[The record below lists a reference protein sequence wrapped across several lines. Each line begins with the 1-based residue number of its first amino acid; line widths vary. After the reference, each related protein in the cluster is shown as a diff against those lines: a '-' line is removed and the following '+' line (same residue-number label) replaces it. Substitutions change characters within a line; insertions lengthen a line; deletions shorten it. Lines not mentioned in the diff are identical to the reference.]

1 MPAAVS
7 ANLPAPLFTPPPLK
21 EMQSR
26 VARLRA
32 AMAEKGLDYLVAFDP
47 DNIFYLTNFA
57 NYVHERP
64 FIVVVGLEGP
74 LKFLAPKLEVPHV
87 KTRMVGEIE
96 MVAYFEFP
104 APKGENWFDRFAE
117 LFAPG
122 TRVGVE
128 PTCPLHVF
136 EAVPTKAEGSEII
149 EDVRMVKSAFEIARI
164 IYASNLATQTQNH
177 VLQNAKVG
185 QTLVEVGSQVRAIML
200 MQVLADNPD
209 TNMLATN
216 VTGVFQPP
224 SVSHDPHNFTNVNVA
239 MEDGGPHVSLING
252 TINGY
257 GTEVE
262 RTFFLGHV
270 PEEARRPFDTMMAAR
285 QLAFDLIKPDANMGE
300 VDEAVNTLLKQAGY
314 GENLL
319 HRTGHSIGVTGHEGP
334 FLAEG
339 YDRLIEPGMIF
350 TVEPG
355 LYIEGLG
362 GFRHSDTVVVTDD
375 GCVSLTPSP
384 ASLEEVTVGN

>member
-1 MPAAVS
+1 MT
-7 ANLPAPLFTPPPLK
+7 LPAPLFTPPPLE

-26 VARLRA
+26 VMRLRVE
-32 AMAEKGLDYLVAFDP
+32 MAQAGLDYLVAFDP

-64 FIVVVGLEGP
+64 FIVVLGMDGP
-74 LKFLAPKLEVPHV
+74 LQFLAPKLEVPHV
-87 KTRMVGEIE
+87 RTRMVGDIE
-96 MVAYFEFP
+96 MVEYFEFP
-104 APKGENWFDRFAE
+104 APEGQNWFDRFGEMFKAG
-117 LFAPG
+117 AK
-122 TRVGVE
+122 VGVE

-136 EAVPTKAEGSEII
+136 QAVPGQEQGRAVGCEII
-149 EDVRMVKSAFEIARI
+149 EDVRMVKSEFEIARI
-164 IYASNLATQTQNH
+164 IYASNLATQTQNQ
-177 VLQNAKVG
+177 VLANAKVG
-185 QTLVEVGSQVRAIML
+185 QTLVEVGSQVRALML

-239 MEDGGPHVSLING
+239 MENGGPHVSLING

-270 PEEARRPFDTMMAAR
+270 PEKARRPFDTMMAAR
-285 QLAFDLIKPDANMGE
+285 QLAFDLIKPGANMGE
-300 VDEAVNTLLKQAGY
+300 VDAAVNMLLKQAGY
-314 GENLL
+314 GDNLL

-339 YDRLIEPGMIF
+339 YDRVIKPGMIF

-355 LYIEGLG
+355 VYIEGLG
-362 GFRHSDTVVVTDD
+362 GFRHSDTVLVTDD
-375 GCVSLTPSP
+375 GCVSLTPCP
-384 ASLEEVTVGN
+384 ASLDEMTIAS

>member
-1 MPAAVS
+1 MTS
-7 ANLPAPLFTPPPLK
+7 QTLPAPLFTPPPAN
-21 EMQSR
+21 EMQDR
-26 VARLRA
+26 LTRLRNK
-32 AMAEKGLDYLVAFDP
+32 MAKDGLDYLVAFDP

-64 FIVVVGLEGP
+64 FITVLGLDGP
-74 LKFLAPKLEVPHV
+74 LQFLAPKLEVPHV
-87 KTRMVGEIE
+87 RSRMVGNIDITE
-96 MVAYFEFP
+96 YFEFP
-104 APKGENWFDRFAE
+104 APEGENWFDRFTD
-117 LFAPG
+117 LFSPNAK
-122 TRVGVE
+122 VGVE
-128 PTCPLHVF
+128 PDCPLHIF
-136 EAVPTKAEGSEII
+136 QAVPGTAIASPII
-149 EDVRMVKSAFEIARI
+149 EDVRMIKSDYEIARI

-177 VLQNAKVG
+177 VLENAKVG

-200 MQVLADNPD
+200 MQVLADYPQ

-224 SVSHDPHNFTNVNVA
+224 SISHDPHNFTDVAVA
-239 MEDGGPHVSLING
+239 MEEGGPHVSLING
-252 TINGY
+252 TMNGY

-270 PEEARRPFDTMMAAR
+270 PEAARRPYDTMMAAR
-285 QLAFDLIKPDANMGE
+285 QLAFDLIKPGANMGK

-314 GENLL
+314 GDNLL

-339 YDRLIEPGMIF
+339 YDRDIEPGMIF

-355 LYIEGLG
+355 IYIEGIG
-362 GFRHSDTVVVTDD
+362 GFRHSDTVLVTED
-375 GCVSLTPSP
+375 GCVSLTPCP
-384 ASLEEVTVGN
+384 ASLDEMTIPIDN